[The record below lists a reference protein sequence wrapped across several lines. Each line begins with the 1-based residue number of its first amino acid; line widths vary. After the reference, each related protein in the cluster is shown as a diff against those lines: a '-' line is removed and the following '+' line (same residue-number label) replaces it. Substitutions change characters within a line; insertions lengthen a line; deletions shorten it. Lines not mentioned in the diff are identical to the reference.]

1 MLTLY
6 LGRFGHRVLSAMDGQ
21 AALNILAEQDVDLVL
36 LDLMLPRVDGFD
48 VLRLLHERHP
58 DPFPYII
65 VVSAAGTDEKRKKA
79 LALGAD
85 EYIPKP
91 FKLAGLVERIQ
102 ALERRI

>member
-1 MLTLY
+1 MLALY

-21 AALNILAEQDVDLVL
+21 TALNILAEQEIDVVL

-48 VLRLLHERHP
+48 VLRLLHERQP
-58 DPFPYII
+58 DPFPYVI
-65 VVSAAGTDEKRKKA
+65 VVSAAGGDEKRKRA
-79 LALGAD
+79 LELGAD

-102 ALERRI
+102 ALERRL